1 MQIIEIKKLNLN
13 GSIIDVGSKKS
24 IFNITNYLNSNEKVI
39 YADKYTEDVNDL
51 KMDLE
56 KVEIFNGS
64 KFKNVLLFNVLEH
77 VYNFKNCLKNC
88 YLILDK
94 DGFFYGLVPFFFRI
108 HGSPND
114 YFRYTDQ
121 SIIKALKEIGF
132 KEIKVKIIGG
142 GIFMSFYSSFSL
154 ITNKIPFLNLLLFNN
169 FLLIFCQILDG
180 IISLF
185 SKNIKSMLPLGYFF
199 EGRK

>member
-1 MQIIEIKKLNLN
+1 M
-13 GSIIDVGSKKS
+13 
-24 IFNITNYLNSNEKVI
+24 
-39 YADKYTEDVNDL
+39 
-51 KMDLE
+51 
-56 KVEIFNGS
+56 
-64 KFKNVLLFNVLEH
+64 
-77 VYNFKNCLKNC
+77 
-88 YLILDK
+88 
-94 DGFFYGLVPFFFRI
+94 PFFFRI